1 MPFSYAQYAGNGS
14 STTFSV
20 PFPYLLK
27 AHVKLYTGFNILN
40 GTYTSLLVDGTDY
53 SWTSATQVQTTV
65 APANGVTL
73 TVLRDTPDSSQLVPW
88 QDGSN
93 LIADDLNSADLQN
106 LYVVQEQQDR
116 NDAGITQSTSAITA
130 ANNAVAASNNAVAT
144 ANAASA
150 AVTGKLNKSGD
161 TMTGAL
167 AMSANKITGV
177 GTPTNPADAA
187 TKSYVDGFVSQTANV
202 ADDAIITAKVAD
214 GAITTTK
221 LADGAVTSG
230 KIADGTI
237 VTADIGNLQVT
248 GAKIADDTITSAK
261 LSNVTVVTNAEQAA
275 SSPNDTSFFTTQAAD
290 SRYFRQDSSETINSG
305 MPWSGSDSFIATTAA
320 IDARIVDL
328 VDDVGGFVPI
338 ASETSFPLSN
348 PDVNSP
354 DGAGTIISIKEVAAT
369 RTPVSGTVTIAN
381 GAGGN
386 TVTITGCGSTV
397 LAAGFGVL
405 VETTATLHTYA
416 FHRLV
421 PKATEVTT
429 VASISGNVT
438 TVAGISG
445 NVTTVATNN
454 ASIISVAAN
463 IADIQTVA
471 ADLNEPVSEI
481 DTVAT
486 NIANVNT
493 VGASIGSVNTVAGA
507 NASIGT
513 VATNVASVNT
523 VAGSIGNVNTNAA
536 NIASINTV
544 AASDASITTCAAN
557 MAAITAAPT
566 QAANAATSATAA
578 ANSAT
583 AASSLVTTIT
593 NLSYLLNWGLITEA
607 AGTPSTDYGAL

>member
-1 MPFSYAQYAGNGS
+1 
-14 STTFSV
+14 V

-167 AMSANKITGV
+167 AMSANRITGV
-177 GTPTNPADAA
+177 GTPTNSADAA

-305 MPWSGSDSFIATTAA
+305 MPWSGSDSFVATTAA
-320 IDARIVDL
+320 IDARIIDL

-338 ASETSFPLSN
+338 ANETSFPLSN
-348 PDVNSP
+348 PDINNP
-354 DGAGTIISIKEVAAT
+354 DGAGTIISIKEVATT
-369 RTPVSGTVTIAN
+369 RAPASGTVTIAS

-405 VETTATLHTYA
+405 VETTSTLHTYA

-429 VASISGNVT
+429 VAGISGNVT

-454 ASIISVAAN
+454 ASVTSVAAN

-486 NIANVNT
+486 SIANVNT
-493 VGASIGSVNTVAGA
+493 VGTNIGSVNTVAGA
-507 NASIGT
+507 NANIGT
-513 VATNVASVNT
+513 VATNVANVNT
-523 VAGSIGNVNTNAA
+523 VAGSIGNVNTSAA
-536 NIASINTV
+536 NISSINTV
-544 AASDASITTCAAN
+544 ATNNANVTTCATN
-557 MAAITAAPT
+557 MAAIIAAPT
-566 QAANAATSATAA
+566 QAANAASSATAA